1 MSYSNSSSDACVTGG
16 ELDNDLTRLMDCV
29 GIACSECRVDWR
41 SSRELLETC
50 VNVSRGLVKT
60 EKVGGDKSYASKT
73 VSAG

>member
-1 MSYSNSSSDACVTGG
+1 
-16 ELDNDLTRLMDCV
+16 MDCV